1 MNKFFKILIYT
12 CPLIL
17 AVILVKFTGV
27 ISDEIYET
35 NNLLTYSGVLI
46 GFGLTLYT
54 FGLSI
59 LKDIYEVIDKISFK
73 KIENKELII
82 KELKAAFKEIRND
95 IVVMFFAIIAI
106 FISTI
111 ISNTINP
118 FEWDVEYLKIPEILK
133 MSVFLYT
140 TFALADIMKSLFD
153 LSKLIFKN

>member
-1 MNKFFKILIYT
+1 M
-12 CPLIL
+12 